1 MLSLGMLAALAS
13 ATTVRS
19 RGFIAG
25 SPPPTRAA
33 TVSSLMMRVKILP
46 RLASRAPF
54 LCLMEC
60 HLEWPDITADSSSLR
75 WKVSP
80 SLWRPRGR
88 PAGQDHPRVGAVVPR
103 APVVVAEDRLHLEAG
118 ALQAPAEQR
127 QGDRPER
134 QGEPPARPGPAAPFD
149 ELLVERR
156 QTPRAILA

>member
-60 HLEWPDITADSSSLR
+60 HLEWPDMTADFTSLPR
-75 WKVSP
+75 RVSP
-80 SLWRPRGR
+80 FVCRPGGR
-88 PAGQDHPRVGAVVPR
+88 APRENHPGVGPVVPVPAVVI
-103 APVVVAEDRLHLEAG
+103 AQDGLDLE
-118 ALQAPAEQR
+118 
-127 QGDRPER
+127 
-134 QGEPPARPGPAAPFD
+134 PGPFEAAPQG
-149 ELLVERR
+149 R
-156 QTPRAILA
+156 